1 VPTILV
7 GASVV
12 ADGSACQQVRRGFDH
27 RHSLGGLTGT
37 NRRTTVF
44 ILRYGHLRIGR
55 TDRTTIRCVLRVL
68 RSTRTLDLVV
78 AHGPGV

>member
-1 VPTILV
+1 VPIILV

-27 RHSLGGLTGT
+27 RHSFGGLTGI
-37 NRRTTVF
+37 NRGITVF

-55 TDRTTIRCVLRVL
+55 TIVRCVLRVL